1 MIWFSW
7 INDEIRVF
15 HLHFKKRYIL
25 KISYCSI
32 EIDVVI
38 WLHGKITNMN
48 SQRHCTVWKLQTF
61 SLTLVSQKFRE
72 NNGFIK
78 WLVWRIF
85 FFRENFL
92 FSTLWVWKSCHR
104 QKHEKK
110 KKKKNFHQ
118 INALPNKVTEF
129 LSRKFFGVPAFCST
143 CHIKVWK
150 LLHFWQKIRESNV
163 FTNGIKYLLN
173 NELIWRNIFFRLNFS
188 FFHTAV
194 CTLGSYY
201 RFTLK
206 GHLRVYIYVW
216 IHERKSHV
224 IL

>member
-1 MIWFSW
+1 MKFVQLNYMQAPNWHYLIWFSW

-85 FFRENFL
+85 FFQREFL
-92 FSTLWVWKSCHR
+92 VFHTVSMEKLSSSKTR
-104 QKHEKK
+104 KK
-110 KKKKNFHQ
+110 KKEKKFPSNQ
-118 INALPNKVTEF
+118 
-129 LSRKFFGVPAFCST
+129 
-143 CHIKVWK
+143 HITK
-150 LLHFWQKIRESNV
+150 
-163 FTNGIKYLLN
+163 
-173 NELIWRNIFFRLNFS
+173 
-188 FFHTAV
+188 
-194 CTLGSYY
+194 
-201 RFTLK
+201 
-206 GHLRVYIYVW
+206 
-216 IHERKSHV
+216 
-224 IL
+224 